1 MPLLA
6 SASNSKII
14 YEVAL
19 YHLRSYLFSLTCK
32 WTKYAIP

>member
-6 SASNSKII
+6 SVANSQII

-19 YHLRSYLFSLTCK
+19 YDLQSYLFSLACK
-32 WTKYAIP
+32 